1 MERPGPGSDVE
12 VYVPRYE
19 KPDVRFAEAEQ
30 SNGIRIR
37 MPDGTV
43 YSIRQNTDGGLNV
56 TESTFRHLVIAPR
69 GANSVE
75 IRATMPE
82 SFQVK
87 PNDGYARVSRD
98 QQ

>member
-1 MERPGPGSDVE
+1 ME
-12 VYVPRYE
+12 VYVARYG

-30 SNGIRIR
+30 SNAVRIR

-43 YSIRQNTDGGLNV
+43 YSIRQNPEGGLNV
-56 TESTFRHLVIAPR
+56 TESTFRHLAIAPR
-69 GANSVE
+69 SANSVE
-75 IRATMPE
+75 IMATMPE

-87 PNDGYARVSRD
+87 PNDGYARVGRD